1 MPPIPASMPADMPD
15 IPAIPRI
22 AAEAA
27 ATKVPMV
34 PAYAVLP
41 RVRRPLAAAFRALI
55 ALTAATGVTI
65 TLCAGSPLRAL
76 THFTIQS
83 GILAAAVF
91 ALSSGRAWTA
101 HRPLPPSLTTGTL
114 LYVTGAGVFHH
125 VILANGSPAG
135 GAAPL
140 TGWQALSNQLL
151 HTALPLAAA
160 LDWLLLTRPA
170 PLRPHHAAVWLLFP
184 LAHLTFT
191 LTHGAF
197 LPPNDPTGSPY
208 PFLDPTHHGYTGALS
223 NATILT
229 LACYNLA
236 LLLIAVDRIRP
247 GPGPRRR
254 PPKTG
259 FRLQPPVG

>member
-1 MPPIPASMPADMPD
+1 MTALMPARIPAPIPADMPD
-15 IPAIPRI
+15 IPRI

-27 ATKVPMV
+27 ATKVPVV

-41 RVRRPLAAAFRALI
+41 RVRRPLAAASRALI
-55 ALTAATGVTI
+55 ALTAAAGVTI
-65 TLCAGSPLRAL
+65 TLFAGSPLRAL

-101 HRPLPPSLTTGTL
+101 RRPLPPSLTTGTL
-114 LYVTGAGVFHH
+114 LYVTAAGVFHH

-135 GAAPL
+135 GVDPL

-170 PLRPHHAAVWLLFP
+170 PLRPHHAAVWLLF
-184 LAHLTFT
+184 LVAHLTFT
-191 LTHGAF
+191 MAHGAL

-208 PFLDPTHHGYTGALS
+208 SFLDPTHHGYIGALS

-229 LACYNLA
+229 LTCYTLA
-236 LLLIAVDRIRP
+236 LLLIAVDHIR
-247 GPGPRRR
+247 PGPRRR
-254 PPKTG
+254 PSKTG